1 MYKFIAFLLL
11 LSSVQLCAQEQ
22 TNNHF
27 LVEFDKFTPPTKDL
41 VSSFE
46 GKRAEP
52 FMANDVTGV
61 QQFLGDYK
69 GKKVILWFWSIDSDI
84 AKEQMSAMMLLEQR
98 NSDMK
103 LVSFAQE
110 PKAKVQEYLR
120 QNPVDFTVIPNG
132 ELFGQMAYGAD
143 LGSPRMFIID
153 QSGVIKAVL
162 PQEAFADNSK
172 LLVSLESILGGM

>member
-1 MYKFIAFLLL
+1 MYKLTAFLFLFSATQ
-11 LSSVQLCAQEQ
+11 LSAQEQ
-22 TNNHF
+22 TANHF
-27 LVEFDKFTPPTKDL
+27 LVEFDQFSPPTKDL

-46 GKRAEP
+46 GSKAEP

-69 GKKVILWFWSIDSDI
+69 GKKVLLWFWSIDSDI
-84 AKEQMSAMMLLEQR
+84 AKEQMSAMMLLQQR
-98 NSDMK
+98 NTDMK

-110 PKAKVQEYLR
+110 PKAQVVEYLR
-120 QNPVDFTVIPNG
+120 HNPVDFIVIPNG

-143 LGSPRMFIID
+143 LGSPRMFLID
-153 QSGVIKAVL
+153 QSGIIKAVL

-172 LLVSLESILGGM
+172 LLISLESFLGGM